1 MSRADPSAI
10 RTQSTPPI
18 AVPQWYA
25 RFDASD
31 VRVPAS
37 ADTVGG
43 ASVRVGPFTV
53 YRQGEGCEV
62 ATFADPANPGVVLFD
77 GYLFD
82 RRSLKRELALA
93 SNASDAAIAAAGYE
107 RWGMEILDRIDG
119 SFLVA
124 IWDPRARRLILG
136 HDALGHHPV
145 FHAQSN
151 GALWFSSNVLALPAA
166 RVVSEAPNRV
176 SLALAALLLWPAA
189 GETFFEHV
197 RRLRPGH
204 YLSADSGGT
213 REVFHWSPWLD
224 DDDPGLT
231 EREAWDRFEPTLA
244 EAIGRCMELA
254 PEGIMLS
261 GGLDSVTIA
270 ALAADYAKQHA
281 EPLIFAVSGRR
292 DFPPSDEEPMQTA
305 VAGALGMR
313 HITARESEW
322 LLGRPIVDLSLEI
335 APELPGPSRIY
346 WVGGYI
352 GFYRHVAAQGVHVA
366 LTGSGGDNW
375 VGVGDAYSAH
385 AMRRGELGEVV
396 RHMRSWM
403 GTGGLT
409 FKAAARHLLWSGGLR
424 LLLDS
429 YGARWLPAAKRRYHR
444 NRALST
450 LPAWLCPDASLKDAV
465 AETLYQQRPAALTP
479 DGRVPRNFYRHSQ
492 RATVNPYYHYEFEVG
507 FHVESLSG
515 LRLLSP
521 YHDKRVV
528 RFLNSIPPQ
537 VLLHGE
543 NYKGML
549 RPVAEKRLPDLGL
562 GKQRKIYESGVRS
575 AQGREL
581 REGVLGAWAS
591 HNCRRLASL
600 GIVAEAAVGNA
611 FAPAAERTHHDLVSM
626 YALLSADRWLAGNT
640 TV

>member
-1 MSRADPSAI
+1 MNGVELS
-10 RTQSTPPI
+10 I
-18 AVPQWYA
+18 AGVQPQVIALPQWYS
-25 RFDASD
+25 RFDPNGSRESLASD
-31 VRVPAS
+31 RGVLRA
-37 ADTVGG
+37 
-43 ASVRVGPFTV
+43 GPFTV
-53 YRQGEGCEV
+53 YRAGEGCEL
-62 ATFADPANPGVVLFD
+62 ATFGNPSDPGVVLFD
-77 GYLFD
+77 GYLFN
-82 RRSLKRELALA
+82 RRSTKGELGIP
-93 SNASDAAIAAAGYE
+93 SDGSDAAIAAAAYE
-107 RWGMEILDRIDG
+107 RWGREVFDRLDG

-124 IWDPRARRLILG
+124 VWDPRERRLFLG
-136 HDALGHHPV
+136 HDALGHHPA
-145 FHAQSN
+145 FYAQSN
-151 GALWFSSNVLALPAA
+151 DGLWFSANVLALPAA
-166 RVVSEAPNRV
+166 RVVSNAPNRV
-176 SLALAALLLWPAA
+176 SLGLAALMLWPAA

-204 YLSADSGGT
+204 YLSADAAGT
-213 REVFHWSPWLD
+213 REIFHWSPWLD

-231 EREAWDRFEPTLA
+231 EKDAWDRFEPTLID
-244 EAIGRCMELA
+244 AIDRCMELA

-270 ALAADYAKQHA
+270 ALAADYAKEHA
-281 EPLIFAVSGRR
+281 EPLICAVSGRR

-313 HITARESEW
+313 HIAARESEW

-335 APELPGPSRIY
+335 APQLPGPSRIY
-346 WVGGYI
+346 WVGGYV

-375 VGVGDAYSAH
+375 VSVADAYAAH
-385 AMRRGELGEVV
+385 AMRRGQLGEIV

-403 GTGGLT
+403 GTGGLS
-409 FKAAARHLLWSGGLR
+409 FKSAAQHLLWSGGLR

-429 YGARWLPAAKRRYHR
+429 YGARWVPSAKRRYHR
-444 NRALST
+444 KRALSA
-450 LPAWLCPDASLKDAV
+450 LPAWLSPDPSLKDGL

-479 DGRVPRNFYRHSQ
+479 EGRVPRNFYRHSQ
-492 RATVNPYYHYEFEVG
+492 RATINPYYHYEFEFG

-515 LRLLSP
+515 LCLLSP

-562 GKQRKIYESGVRS
+562 GRQRKIYEAGVRS

-581 REGVLGAWAS
+581 REGVLGAWTDG
-591 HNCRRLASL
+591 NCRRLAAL
-600 GIVAEAAVGNA
+600 GVVDEAAVSNA
-611 FAPAAERTHHDLVSM
+611 FAPTAGRTQHDLVSM

-640 TV
+640 AV